1 MIMNMM
7 IAGSIINSLL
17 GGLMGESKPSVGE
30 DGAKNFDSL
39 IKKLLLNIKEA
50 NSASNGLT
58 SKTPE
63 TSGLR
68 TGIYLKAF
76 NTGLAAKGKS
86 SDNAYLK
93 SNDINML
100 TEFLL
105 QCGYTEADA
114 RQYIGKLLE
123 KHPDG
128 MIPLS
133 EFFSQIAA
141 PETTGGKPYSSII
154 IDPSI
159 TPKFDSLLKDF
170 GLTLEETD
178 RTLNAARAADGGLD
192 LDKLIAQLKAT
203 RNRMRGE
210 KRGAAQDIPSAR
222 VLTKLEE
229 LGIQVQPDPAAGRVP
244 MDDLITGLE
253 QLKGRVNAGG
263 HGIDNGFLNPA
274 AGRVP
279 MDDLITGLE
288 QLKGRVN
295 AGGHGI
301 DNGFP
306 KDHHLPGVDTT
317 GRGHDGR
324 LTWKIVQTGQEN
336 SAEVKNSAGQ
346 LPLDVKSSM
355 DRIVERSVADGEKL
369 ELRLAGPSV
378 LQLKSASSAGNNKTG
393 ESGHDAEDGLMKGPF
408 QKNGKPPVN
417 EGSRILEAELQ
428 EKLGRISDINGG
440 SGYKKETTVET
451 NRYDSKTKAVE
462 ILQEGGASVRFET
475 LTSMP
480 RNRQADNS
488 FFPEHIVDQLGKQI
502 SRSVLK
508 GDRIIN
514 LQLYPPELGTVKLSM
529 EIKGNTLHLGMVTES
544 SSVKEVM
551 LAGAHEL
558 KAALLGQGIKLESL
572 DVQVRQSFGQSL
584 MNLNEG
590 SGQEHQQYQKTN
602 GDLLPGNDIQEEVLP
617 DSRSMA
623 GRVYLLN
630 LEA

>member
-1 MIMNMM
+1 MNMM

-229 LGIQVQPDPAAGRVP
+229 LGIQVQPD
-244 MDDLITGLE
+244 
-253 QLKGRVNAGG
+253 
-263 HGIDNGFLNPA
+263 PA

>member
-229 LGIQVQPDPAAGRVP
+229 LGIQVQPD
-244 MDDLITGLE
+244 
-253 QLKGRVNAGG
+253 
-263 HGIDNGFLNPA
+263 PA